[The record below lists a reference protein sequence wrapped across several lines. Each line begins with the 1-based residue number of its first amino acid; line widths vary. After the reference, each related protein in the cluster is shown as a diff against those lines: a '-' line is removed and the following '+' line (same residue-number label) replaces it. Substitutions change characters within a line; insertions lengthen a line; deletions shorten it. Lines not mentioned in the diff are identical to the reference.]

1 MTKNTGDATGSSA
14 VEHFSFTLGEIKV
27 ADVVATNGDMTFSG
41 YGAVFGNVDSGDDV
55 ILKGAFA
62 ETLAT
67 AKKTGIWPAMLSQ
80 HGVYGSQMT
89 PIGVWTEMKEDNIG
103 LYVEGKLANT
113 ERGREAY
120 ELLKMKPRPA
130 ISGLS
135 IGFRAKEWLLRSA
148 PDEPRRTL
156 KSVDLLEVS
165 LVTFP
170 MNGKARITSVKS
182 EFNPREIEDGLRE
195 AGLSR
200 ADSVKAVAVFKSIL
214 LRDEA
219 EPDTAPRDEDVT
231 AKKSDAE
238 LTKLAARIKALIAG

>member
-1 MTKNTGDATGSSA
+1 MTTNKGVGAL
-14 VEHFSFTLGEIKV
+14 EHRSFGLGELKV
-27 ADVVATNGDMTFSG
+27 ADISASDGEMTFSG
-41 YGAVFGNVDSGDDV
+41 YGAVFNNVDAGDDL

-62 ETLAT
+62 ETIKA
-67 AKKTGIWPAMLSQ
+67 AKSTGIWPAMLSQ

-89 PIGVWTEMKEDNIG
+89 PIGVWTEMKEDDIG

-113 ERGREAY
+113 ERGREVY

-135 IGFRAKEWLLRSA
+135 IGYRAKEWTLRST
-148 PDEPRRTL
+148 PTEPRRTL
-156 KSVDLLEVS
+156 KAVDLLECS

-170 MNGKARITSVKS
+170 MNGKARVTSVKS
-182 EFNPREIEDGLRE
+182 EFNPREIEDALRD

-200 ADSVKAVAVFKSIL
+200 ADSVKAVAVFKSA

-219 EPDTAPRDEDVT
+219 DTDTAPRDEDET
-231 AKKSDAE
+231 AQKSEVE
-238 LTKLAARIKALIAG
+238 LTELAARIKALIAG

>member
-1 MTKNTGDATGSSA
+1 MTNKGVGAI
-14 VEHFSFTLGEIKV
+14 EHRSFVLGELKV
-27 ADVVATNGDMTFSG
+27 ADITASDGEMTFSG
-41 YGAVFGNVDSGDDV
+41 YGAVFNNVDAGDDL

-62 ETLAT
+62 ETIKA
-67 AKKTGIWPAMLSQ
+67 AKSTGIWPAMLSQ

-89 PIGVWTEMKEDNIG
+89 PIGVWTEMKEDDIG

-113 ERGREAY
+113 ERGREVY

-135 IGFRAKEWLLRSA
+135 IGYRAKEWTLRST
-148 PDEPRRTL
+148 PTEPRRTL
-156 KSVDLLEVS
+156 KAVDLLECS

-170 MNGKARITSVKS
+170 MNGKARVLSVKS
-182 EFNPREIEDGLRE
+182 ELNPREIEDGLRD

-219 EPDTAPRDEDVT
+219 EPETDPRDEDE
-231 AKKSDAE
+231 AAIKSDAE
-238 LTKLAARIKALIAG
+238 LTGLAERIKALIA